1 MTLFTDIT
9 FAQVC
14 LAALT
19 VSSIEQIIAR
29 FASENV
35 LRNLGLAQ

>member
-1 MTLFTDIT
+1 MTLFTDVT

-19 VSSIEQIIAR
+19 VGVIEHLIAR
-29 FASENV
+29 FASQDV
-35 LRNLGLAQ
+35 LRQIGLIQ

>member
-19 VSSIEQIIAR
+19 VGAIEHVLAR
-29 FASENV
+29 FAPEDL
-35 LRNLGLAQ
+35 LRQIGLAQ

>member
-1 MTLFTDIT
+1 MTLFTDVT

-19 VSSIEQIIAR
+19 VGAIEHLVVE
-29 FASENV
+29 FAPNTL
-35 LRNLGLAQ
+35 LRQFGYTA

>member
-9 FAQVC
+9 FVQVC

-19 VSSIEQIIAR
+19 VGAIEHLLAR
-29 FASENV
+29 FASADF
-35 LRNLGLAQ
+35 LRQLGVSQ

>member
-19 VSSIEQIIAR
+19 VGAIEHVVVR
-29 FASENV
+29 FAPEAV
-35 LRNLGLAQ
+35 LRQFGYAA

>member
-1 MTLFTDIT
+1 MTLFTDVT

-19 VSSIEQIIAR
+19 VGAIEHVVVR
-29 FASENV
+29 FAPDAL
-35 LRNLGLAQ
+35 LRQIGYAA

>member
-1 MTLFTDIT
+1 MTLFTDVT

-19 VSSIEQIIAR
+19 VGAVEHLIAR
-29 FASENV
+29 FASEDV
-35 LRNLGLAQ
+35 LRHIGLAR

>member
-14 LAALT
+14 LSALT
-19 VSSIEQIIAR
+19 VGAIEHLIAR
-29 FASENV
+29 FASDDM
-35 LRNLGLAQ
+35 LRQIGLTQ